1 MYALD
6 FGIYLLPSVGA
17 FQGLVF
23 QWPNI
28 FPKHEVRISVL
39 NRISDAAFFL
49 PVALWQLTVSPQVSW
64 NGDNWETVLSMALE
78 IIINI
83 YYYNLMFGVRSI
95 NTFSYL
101 IFSLRNVSPSL
112 RNVSASISLQIVNAC
127 LTSSR
132 SRKQR
137 EFTWAGLYS
146 RSLPA

>member
-6 FGIYLLPSVGA
+6 FEIYLSPSVGA

-23 QWPNI
+23 QWQNI
-28 FPKHEVRISVL
+28 FPKHEVHISVL

-49 PVALWQLTVSPQVSW
+49 PVALWQLTVSHQVSW
-64 NGDNWETVLSMALE
+64 NGDNWETVLSMVLE

-83 YYYNLMFGVRSI
+83 YYNLMFGVKSI